1 MNKMKLELAELEVQ
15 SFETAANAGARLGTV
30 NGHAEGKTTVG
41 CEGTAVICPVE
52 SDNDH
57 CPSIGC
63 TFFRPC
69 DTNVPCESVDCA
81 PSEFYIC

>member
-1 MNKMKLELAELEVQ
+1 MSKMKLQLNALRVQ
-15 SFETAANAGARLGTV
+15 SFETDAAAERRPGTV
-30 NGHAEGKTTVG
+30 KGHADLATGSG
-41 CEGTAVICPVE
+41 CMV

-69 DTNVPCESVDCA
+69 DTIAPCGESVDCP

>member
-1 MNKMKLELAELEVQ
+1 MSKMKLELAELEVQ
-15 SFETAANAGARLGTV
+15 SFETAAHGGARLGTV
-30 NGHAEGKTTVG
+30 NAHAKTEADCV
-41 CEGTAVICPVE
+41 GTAFGCGG
-52 SDNDH
+52 SDHDH

>member
-1 MNKMKLELAELEVQ
+1 MNKMKLDLAELEVQ
-15 SFETAANAGARLGTV
+15 SFETAASGDARLGTV
-30 NGHAEGKTTVG
+30 NAQAKTAAG
-41 CEGTAVICPVE
+41 CEGTASICPVE

-69 DTNVPCESVDCA
+69 DTIAPCESGDCA
-81 PSEFYIC
+81 PSEYYFC